1 MSFEESNNPYQ
12 ETDDLLSQSKLGE
25 ESRVKQVLSDFPD
38 LKISILN
45 TFKSKE
51 AHYSHTRSYILYTIK
66 VIDSLEVKRRY
77 SEFESLR
84 NLLVKLFPTKIV
96 PPIPEKHSISL
107 TTSSILGSMDSSP
120 TVDASSVVDHR
131 KRMLTVFLNR
141 CLRTPEIRNCF
152 LFIDFLDPVVT
163 FHESCNAKG
172 LATLQKISPFR
183 ISPRDPLKELS
194 NEYYMTL
201 PLPHSSSY
209 VDENN
214 EFSGTLNAFSAKV
227 SNYETVLT
235 NLYRTNKKIM
245 KHFSD
250 ASLET
255 AELGSAFNGLSL
267 LQNSDFI
274 EKIGQSFDG
283 SYFNLVSLSKSI
295 SLNFQENLGEMRNL
309 TEICKELVEFHD
321 KKVSQLAS
329 IDKLLATKTYQL
341 TELERQESECKR
353 LEEAENTLHQ
363 RSDDV
368 PLPHETNKLT
378 PIASPSYFNRIPG
391 FKRFNNVIS
400 SITDS
405 TGDGTR
411 KDAISELKRK
421 IERLEKQHELTLTDN
436 IYIGKSIC
444 DELEEFDK
452 WLKKSTI
459 ELVSKYD
466 AFLKDYVEKSSITWR
481 DVASE

>member
-12 ETDDLLSQSKLGE
+12 ETDDPLNQSKPAE
-25 ESRVKQVLSDFPD
+25 ESRVKQVLSDSPN
-38 LKISILN
+38 LSISILD

-51 AHYSHTRSYILYTIK
+51 AHYSHTRSYVLYTIK
-66 VIDSLEVKRRY
+66 VIDGLEVKRRY

-120 TVDASSVVDHR
+120 VVDTSSVVDHR
-131 KRMLTVFLNR
+131 KRMLAVFLNR
-141 CLRTPEIRNCF
+141 CLRTPEVRNCF
-152 LFIDFLDPVVT
+152 LFIEFLDPTVT

-172 LATLQKISPFR
+172 LATLQKLSSFR

-194 NEYYMTL
+194 NEYYITL
-201 PLPHSSSY
+201 PLPHASSY

-214 EFSGTLNAFSAKV
+214 EFSGTLNVFSTKI
-227 SNYETVLT
+227 SNYESVLT

-245 KHFSD
+245 RHFSD
-250 ASLET
+250 ASVET

-274 EKIGQSFDG
+274 EQIGQSFDG
-283 SYFNLVSLSKSI
+283 SYFSLVALSKSI
-295 SLNFQENLGEMRNL
+295 SLSFHENLGEMRNL

-321 KKVSQLAS
+321 KKISQLAS
-329 IDKLLATKTYQL
+329 IDKLLTSKKYQL
-341 TELERQESECKR
+341 TELKKQESECKR
-353 LEEAENTLHQ
+353 LEEAEHSLHQ
-363 RSDDV
+363 RSNNV

-378 PIASPSYFNRIPG
+378 PITSPSYLNKIPG

-405 TGDGTR
+405 SGDGSR
-411 KDAISELKRK
+411 KDAVSELRRK
-421 IERLEKQHELTLTDN
+421 IERLEKQHNLTLKDN
-436 IYIGKSIC
+436 LYIGESIC
-444 DELEEFDK
+444 KELEEFDK
-452 WLKKSTI
+452 WLKGSTI

-466 AFLKDYVEKSSITWR
+466 AFLKEYVEKCCFSWENVTS
-481 DVASE
+481 V